1 MAQPT
6 ESGCLVDTDF
16 RPLRGHDQLLTASI
30 AQKMRNI
37 IDSNDIMLTRNS
49 FSSRHPEMSSGARI
63 DSAPLIKVHM
73 VHTSI
78 G

>member
-16 RPLRGHDQLLTASI
+16 RPPEGPRSTADSEHS
-30 AQKMRNI
+30 AKDAGNI

-49 FSSRHPEMSSGARI
+49 FSSRPRKCLLVLESIVHP
-63 DSAPLIKVHM
+63 L
-73 VHTSI
+73 
-78 G
+78 